1 MKNPIISKSI
11 EIKHKN
17 IHYLEAGQPDA
28 PSVLLLHGASF
39 SAKTWE
45 EIGTIK
51 QLVNQNYRVVAVDLP
66 GYGTSETISD
76 EPVQFLVK
84 LTDNLQLHNTVI
96 VSPSMSGRYSLPF
109 LIQHHQSVRG
119 FVAVAPVGIL
129 KMAEQLE
136 GIQIPTLA
144 IWGSNDQ
151 IVPPT
156 QADIL
161 MQNMPHC
168 QKVILKNA
176 GHACYMKAPHK
187 FNENLIQFLKSLK

>member
-1 MKNPIISKSI
+1 MKSPIISQSI
-11 EIKHKN
+11 QMKNKN

-39 SAKTWE
+39 RAKTWE

-51 QLVNQNYRVVAVDLP
+51 QLTNQNYRVVAVDLP
-66 GYGTSETISD
+66 GYGTSATISD

-109 LIQHHQSVRG
+109 IIQHHESVRG

-129 KMAEQLE
+129 KMAEKLE

-151 IVPPT
+151 IVPPS

-161 MQNMPHC
+161 IQTMPNC
-168 QKVILKNA
+168 QKAILKNA
-176 GHACYMKAPHK
+176 GHACYLKAPNK
-187 FNENLIQFLKSLK
+187 FHENLIQFLKSLK